1 MSFLFEKKNK
11 IKETTCLLSNARDE
25 NERVVLRE
33 TNWEEEEEWDR
44 EEKKKT
50 NRSTHYDDFNSIWV
64 FAEKKRMNDEMAL
77 GRNEQSKTQSTRF
90 DVSYLRY
97 PREIDKNAHIN
108 EKKRNNY
115 EYTQ

>member
-64 FAEKKRMNDEMAL
+64 FAEKKK
-77 GRNEQSKTQSTRF
+77 NEWWNGSG
-90 DVSYLRY
+90 
-97 PREIDKNAHIN
+97 
-108 EKKRNNY
+108 KKR
-115 EYTQ
+115 TKQDAIDSIWC